1 MNREKQIKKISKLL
15 GYLFQLSSYMMLFAT
30 LLAVIGI
37 ILYNLSP
44 NTTAIPV
51 AFLKDMMTPTTS
63 ETTFMSFGNPSVDLA
78 MLSFNIESIAIV
90 ALCLAYF
97 FLSRKALKIFKTIVN
112 CRTPFTLTLASQI
125 RKISV
130 LILMTCLWIPIIKGI
145 ILLIFTQGGQFT
157 IDLGGIVLTLI
168 IYGISLIFEYGLL
181 LQREVD
187 ETI

>member
-15 GYLFQLSSYMMLFAT
+15 GYLFQLSSYMMLFAM
-30 LLAVIGI
+30 LLAIIGI

-51 AFLKDMMTPTTS
+51 TFLKDIMAPSTS
-63 ETTFMSFGNPSVDLA
+63 ETTFMSFGSTSVDRSMIA
-78 MLSFNIESIAIV
+78 FNIESITIV
-90 ALCLAYF
+90 ALCLVYF
-97 FLSRKALKIFKTIVN
+97 LLSRKALKIFKTIVN

-130 LILMTCLWIPIIKGI
+130 LILMTCLCIPIIKGSV
-145 ILLIFTQGGQFT
+145 LLILTQGGQFT

-187 ETI
+187 ETV